1 MSDPAHRSLTREEQA
16 ELEVGTTTVK
26 PRLRRALIA
35 LFLLTILAVPLAQH
49 GLDVRNN
56 RAKPLVPKALEAA
69 DIPRDAW
76 HTLTEPGAGGAWK
89 RIQSANTRFMRD
101 VQTYEKTLEDESFLA
116 VAAIPP
122 TQALT
127 ADALGLGNEQVYIG
141 RDGWL
146 FYQPEVGYLT
156 GEGFLS
162 TAFLRAR
169 SRSGHAGEEVQP
181 DPLKGILHFR
191 DQLAERGVR
200 LLLMPMPVK
209 PMIEPEHLSA
219 CYTPQA
225 GVVLQ
230 NRSYPS
236 FLKALDEAGVDY
248 LDVSQALADEKK
260 RTGASQYLK
269 TDTHWTPEA
278 MELGAKLLAE
288 KLRALGIVRAA
299 ASGDIIYKR
308 TPHTLAGTGDIAA
321 MLKLP
326 ETSKLYPKEEVT
338 IQRVEKTDGSRWDI
352 DATSSVLVLGDSFM
366 NIYSHSSMNWGGGGG
381 FVEQLSFQLQ
391 SPVDAI
397 LRNDAGAHA
406 TRSKLAHIHLNG
418 GDRLAGKKVVVWE
431 FAMRELSVGDWKPI
445 HFVRNPNR
453 LRVSVATSAV
463 ATTGAFYAPEDGA
476 ADVKVTAT
484 VAAVAKHPRPGSV
497 PYKDHIFAV
506 LLSDVSGPGVPAGS
520 RAVVYTWSM
529 TNNVLTPASGW
540 KAGDRVELALKSWN
554 DVAATNERFNRGEL
568 EDETLQLEPP
578 CWGELSK

>member
-1 MSDPAHRSLTREEQA
+1 MSHPAHRSLTREEQA

-49 GLDVRNN
+49 VIEL
-56 RAKPLVPKALEAA
+56 RAGRSRVLVPKAADAA
-69 DIPRDAW
+69 LVPVQAW
-76 HTLTEPGAGGAWK
+76 RELNSPDHAGAWT
-89 RIQSANTRFMRD
+89 RAQAANTRFMRD
-101 VQTYEKTLEDESFLA
+101 VQAYEKTLEDDSFLA

-127 ADALGLGNEQVYIG
+127 AGTLGLGNEQVYIG

-169 SRSGHAGEEVQP
+169 SRGGHAGEEVQP
-181 DPLKGILHFR
+181 DPVKGILNFR
-191 DQLAERGVR
+191 DQLAARGIK
-200 LLLMPMPVK
+200 LLLMPVPVK

-219 CYTPQA
+219 RYTPKS
-225 GVVLQ
+225 GTVLQ
-230 NRSYPS
+230 NPSYAK
-236 FLKALDEAGVDY
+236 FLDALSAAGVDC
-248 LDVSQALADEKK
+248 LDVSETLAAAK
-260 RTGASQYLK
+260 RETGRPQFLM

-278 MELGAKLLAE
+278 MDTAAHALAGKLA
-288 KLRALGIVRAA
+288 ALGVAA
-299 ASGDIIYKR
+299 KSD
-308 TPHTLAGTGDIAA
+308 TLWQRQSSEVAGQGDIAA

-326 ETSKLYPKEEVT
+326 ASSTLYPAQPVT
-338 IQRVEKTDGSRWDI
+338 IHPVTGADGVPFATAP
-352 DATSSVLVLGDSFM
+352 DAEVLVLGDSFS
-366 NIYSHSSMNWGGGGG
+366 NIYSLEAMGWGKSAG
-381 FVEQLSFQLQ
+381 FAEQLAYHLKA
-391 SPVDAI
+391 PVDAI
-397 LRNDAGAHA
+397 LRNDAAAHA
-406 TRSKLAHIHLNG
+406 TRELLARELVQG
-418 GDRLAGKKVVVWE
+418 RDRLAGKKVVVWE
-431 FAMRELSVGDWKPI
+431 FAMRELSVGDWKLIELPA
-445 HFVRNPNR
+445 VVA
-453 LRVSVATSAV
+453 RVPSAV
-463 ATTGAFYAPEDGA
+463 VPAAGAFYAPEDGA
-476 ADVKVTAT
+476 AAVKVTAT

-506 LLSDVSGPGVPAGS
+506 LLSDVSGAGVPAGS

-540 KAGDRVELALKSWN
+540 KAGDRVELSLKSWN

-578 CWGELSK
+578 CWGEFLK